1 MITSYAF
8 TKLLIL
14 LFLGAYQ
21 TYLFCTLYLII
32 PVSTTFAGQILEF
45 CISATF
51 TNDSFFPP
59 VLGNFSIVI
68 FCSLEFYLCDFFFLK
83 FGFFKCTAIWKILL
97 LQPGSWVCYQ
107 SISN

>member
-8 TKLLIL
+8 TKLIIL

-68 FCSLEFYLCDFFFLK
+68 FCSLEFYLCDFFFFEVWL
-83 FGFFKCTAIWKILL
+83 F
-97 LQPGSWVCYQ
+97 
-107 SISN
+107 